1 MSQIKHHSSGI
12 EYWRSLEQLAD
23 SPEVRDLLAREF
35 PGYDPDSIAATSR
48 RRFLKIMGASMAL
61 AGVTLSGCRRAPREY
76 LAPYTSNPRDRVPGE
91 PEYYA
96 TIFEMGGVG
105 APLLVTSFD
114 GRPIKVEGN
123 PDHPF
128 SFVGEV
134 GGGRKIGAADTFAQA
149 SVLELYDP
157 ERSRTVKHEG
167 KPAKWD
173 DFVAFA
179 KSHFGAMKGRGDGL
193 AILSEAA
200 SGPSVAD
207 MRARLSKAMPGA
219 KWYEYEAVS
228 NDNEAEGH
236 RLAFGAPLRSTL
248 NLDKAA
254 NVVLFD
260 ADVLGTHPAH
270 IRYAAD
276 WAARRRTA
284 DNKDDRQMNRVYIA
298 ESTFSVTG
306 TVADVRLPADPDR
319 IHALARAVATKLGVA
334 GISGKEELSGPE
346 AKFVEAAAAEL
357 KHDGVA
363 AAGPAASA
371 QVHALV
377 AAINAKIG
385 AVGKTVAYYDDPSF
399 DRRSHMAAIAALAK
413 QIDAGTVTT
422 LVILGGNP
430 AYDTPA
436 DLGFGRLLGRVG
448 TTIQLSL
455 YENELSKISTWHL
468 PRAHYLE
475 SWGDARA
482 YDGTASV
489 TQPLI
494 EPLYGGKSSVETLAV
509 IVGDELA
516 DGHAIVQRAWAGMLP
531 KGDAQ
536 TEFKRVLESGL
547 LKGTEYKTVSPQ
559 IKSVEFAPAAAGSG
573 FYLRFEPDSR
583 VHDGRF
589 ANNGWLQETPDPLS
603 KLCWDNALMVSKVDA
618 DKLGVAT
625 GDTVSAKAGAGSLQV
640 AVYVM
645 PGQPV
650 GVVGLSLGYGRT
662 AAGHVGSGL
671 GFDAYGLR
679 TSRAAYVAR
688 GVQVSKAA
696 GTYLLAMTQNHHIID
711 PVGAEIRDAR
721 IGPKGGNGPVIR
733 EASLEEY
740 KANPRFADMSE
751 GVALQLFDQKKYTGP
766 HAWGMTVDM
775 ATCIGCNACAV
786 ACQAENNIPIVGK
799 EQVNRHREMNW
810 IRIDRYFKGAAD
822 DPTVEVVFQP
832 LMCVHC
838 ENAPCEQVCP
848 VGATM
853 HDSEGLN
860 TMVYNRC
867 IGTRYCSNNCPYKVR
882 RFNYF
887 DFHSKD
893 PRGGQEPPWLDLP
906 DTEQAARVDKIKRM
920 VFNPD
925 VTVRMRGVM
934 EKCTY
939 CVQRIHGAEIKA
951 RAQAMQEKETSK
963 DVQVPDGMIVTAC
976 QQACPTQAIV
986 FGNLND
992 PQSLVSRIQ
1001 RENTRAYSLLEELNV
1016 RPRTKHLAKLRNPG
1030 EKEETR

>member
-23 SPEVRDLLAREF
+23 SPEVRELLAKEF
-35 PGYDPDSIAATSR
+35 PGYDPDSIATTSR
-48 RRFLKIMGASMAL
+48 RRFLKLMGASMAL
-61 AGVTLSGCRRAPREY
+61 AGVTLSGCRRAPKEY
-76 LAPYTSNPRDRVPGE
+76 LAPYASNPRDRVPGM

-128 SFVGEV
+128 SFVGEA

-149 SVLELYDP
+149 SVLEMYDP

-167 KPAKWD
+167 KPAKWE
-173 DFVAFA
+173 DFTAFA
-179 KSHFGAMKGRGDGL
+179 KSHFGAMKGKGDGL

-236 RLAFGAPLRSTL
+236 RLAFGAPLRSRL

-270 IRYAAD
+270 TRCAAD

-284 DNKDDRQMNRVYIA
+284 DNKADRQMNRVYIA

-306 TVADVRLPADPDR
+306 TVADVRLPANPDR
-319 IHALARAVATKLGVA
+319 IHALARAVAGKLGVA
-334 GISGKEELSGPE
+334 GISGDEKLSATE
-346 AKFVEAAAAEL
+346 AKFVEAAAADL
-357 KHDGVA
+357 KKDGVA

-385 AVGKTVAYYDDPSF
+385 AIGKTVTYYDDPSF
-399 DRRSHMAAIAALAK
+399 DRPSHMAAIAQLAK
-413 QIDAGTVTT
+413 DIDTGKVTT
-422 LVILGGNP
+422 LLVLGGNP
-430 AYDTPA
+430 AYDAPS
-436 DLGFGRLLGRVG
+436 DLGIGKLLAKIGA
-448 TTIQLSL
+448 TIHLSL
-455 YENELSKISTWHL
+455 YENETSKLCKWHL

-482 YDGTASV
+482 YDGTATV

-494 EPLYGGKSSVETLAV
+494 DPLYGGKSLVEVLAA
-509 IVGDELA
+509 IAGDELA
-516 DGHAIVQRAWAGMLP
+516 DGHAIVQRTWAAMLP

-536 TEFKRVLESGL
+536 TEFKRVLEAGL

-559 IKSVEFAPAAAGSG
+559 TKTVEFVPVGSDSG
-573 FYLRFEPDSR
+573 LCLRLEPDSR

-618 DKLGVAT
+618 DKLGVTT
-625 GDTVSAKAGAGSLQV
+625 GDMVSVKASTAATEV

-650 GVVGLSLGYGRT
+650 GVLGLSLGYGRT

-671 GFDAYGLR
+671 GFNAYPLR
-679 TSRAAYVAR
+679 TSATGYVVR
-688 GVQVSKAA
+688 GVQVTKSV

-721 IGPKGGNGPVIR
+721 IGPKGGNGPIIR

-822 DPTVEVVFQP
+822 DPAVEVVFQP

-893 PRGGQEPPWLDLP
+893 PRGGQEMPWLDFP
-906 DTEQAARVDKIKRM
+906 DTEQEARVDKIKRM

-939 CVQRIHGAEIKA
+939 CVQRIHGAEIKV

-963 DVQVPDGMIVTAC
+963 DVRVPDGMVVTAC

-992 PQSLVSRIQ
+992 PQSLVSKIQ

-1016 RPRTKHLAKLRNPG
+1016 RPRTKHLAKLRNPVEG
-1030 EKEETR
+1030 